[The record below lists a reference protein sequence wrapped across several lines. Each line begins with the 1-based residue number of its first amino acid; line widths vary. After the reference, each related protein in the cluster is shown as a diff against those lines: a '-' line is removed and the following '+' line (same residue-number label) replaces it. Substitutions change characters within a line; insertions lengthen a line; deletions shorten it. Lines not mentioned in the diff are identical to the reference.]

1 MSHDIRTPMNVI
13 MGFANIARQHAGD
26 PAKIQDCLDKILT
39 SGQSLQALIDAGHD
53 VCAVYTQ
60 PDKPQGRK
68 QILTAPPVKTL
79 ALEHDIPVFQPNTL
93 KNEDE
98 QARLRELA
106 PEVIIVVAYGKLLP
120 KAVLDI
126 PPHGCINV
134 HGSLLPRWRGAAP
147 IQWAV
152 IAGDEMAGVTTMQ
165 MAEGLDT
172 GDMLL
177 TYETKVGEKETAG
190 ELFDR
195 LAQSGAEL
203 LTQTL
208 VKLDE
213 IEPRPQDDAQSCYA
227 HMLDKQMAVIDWS
240 KSAHEIDCL
249 IRGLNPWPI
258 ALTTLSG
265 ERLKVFDAEKAAGNG
280 EPGTVLEADP
290 KKGLTVACGE
300 GALGLTEI
308 QLVGGKRMKAT
319 DFLRGHAIEV
329 GTKLGDE

>member
-1 MSHDIRTPMNVI
+1 MRIVFMGTPD
-13 MGFANIARQHAGD
+13 FAV
-26 PAKIQDCLDKILT
+26 P
-39 SGQSLQALIDAGHD
+39 SLQALIDAGHD

-213 IEPRPQDDAQSCYA
+213 ITPRPQDDAQSCYA

-265 ERLKVFDAEKAAGNG
+265 ERLKVFAAEKANGNG

-300 GALGLTEI
+300 GALKLTEI

-319 DFLRGHAIEV
+319 DFLRGHVIEV

>member
-1 MSHDIRTPMNVI
+1 MVTRNNAYRIH
-13 MGFANIARQHAGD
+13 GHAFAV
-26 PAKIQDCLDKILT
+26 P
-39 SGQSLQALIDAGHD
+39 SLQALIDAGHD

-203 LTQTL
+203 LTETL
-208 VKLDE
+208 VKLND
-213 IEPRPQDDAQSCYA
+213 IIPRSQDDAQSCYA

-265 ERLKVFDAEKAAGNG
+265 ERLKVFAAEKANGRG

>member
-1 MSHDIRTPMNVI
+1 MRIVFMGTPD
-13 MGFANIARQHAGD
+13 FAV
-26 PAKIQDCLDKILT
+26 P
-39 SGQSLQALIDAGHD
+39 SLQALIDAGHD

-213 IEPRPQDDAQSCYA
+213 ITPRPQDDAQSCYA

-240 KSAHEIDCL
+240 RSAHEIDCL

-265 ERLKVFDAEKAAGNG
+265 ERLKVFAAEKAAGNG

-300 GALGLTEI
+300 GALKLTEI

-329 GTKLGDE
+329 GTKLGES

>member
-1 MSHDIRTPMNVI
+1 MRIVFMGTPD
-13 MGFANIARQHAGD
+13 FAV
-26 PAKIQDCLDKILT
+26 P
-39 SGQSLQALIDAGHD
+39 SLQALIGAGHD

-98 QARLRELA
+98 QARLREIA

-265 ERLKVFDAEKAAGNG
+265 ERLKVFAAEKAAGNG

>member
-1 MSHDIRTPMNVI
+1 MRIVFMGTPD
-13 MGFANIARQHAGD
+13 FAV
-26 PAKIQDCLDKILT
+26 P
-39 SGQSLQALIDAGHD
+39 SLQALIDAGHD

-213 IEPRPQDDAQSCYA
+213 ITPRPQDDAQSCYA

-265 ERLKVFDAEKAAGNG
+265 ERLKVFAAEKANGNG

-300 GALGLTEI
+300 GALKLTEI

-319 DFLRGHAIEV
+319 DFLRGHVIEV
-329 GTKLGDE
+329 GTKLD

>member
-1 MSHDIRTPMNVI
+1 MGTPD
-13 MGFANIARQHAGD
+13 FAV
-26 PAKIQDCLDKILT
+26 P
-39 SGQSLQALIDAGHD
+39 SLQALIDAGHE

-79 ALEHDIPVFQPNTL
+79 ALEHNIPVYQPQTL

-98 QARLRELA
+98 QAQLRALA

-152 IAGDEMAGVTTMQ
+152 MAGDQKAGVTTMQ

-177 TYETKVGEKETAG
+177 TYETEVGARETAG

-195 LAQSGAEL
+195 LAQAGAEL
-203 LTQTL
+203 LVRTL
-208 VKLDE
+208 VELDS
-213 IEPRPQDDAQSCYA
+213 ITPIPQDDSQSCYA
-227 HMLDKQMAVIDWS
+227 HMLDKQMAVIDWT

-249 IRGLNPWPI
+249 IRGLNPWPV
-258 ALTTLSG
+258 ALTTLDG
-265 ERLKVFDAEKAAGNG
+265 ERLKVYAAQPVDGKGKPGEVLVSDA
-280 EPGTVLEADP
+280 
-290 KKGLTVACGE
+290 KKGLIVACGA
-300 GALGLTEI
+300 GALALEEI
-308 QLVGGKRMKAT
+308 QLVGGKRMKSA
-319 DFLRGHAIEV
+319 DFLCGHAVEKATV
-329 GTKLGDE
+329 LGESKE

>member
-1 MSHDIRTPMNVI
+1 MRIVFMGTPD
-13 MGFANIARQHAGD
+13 FAV
-26 PAKIQDCLDKILT
+26 P
-39 SGQSLQALIDAGHD
+39 SLQALIDAGHD
-53 VCAVYTQ
+53 VGAVYTQ

-213 IEPRPQDDAQSCYA
+213 ITPRPQDDAQSCYA

-265 ERLKVFDAEKAAGNG
+265 ERLKVFAAEKAAGNG

-300 GALGLTEI
+300 GALKLIEI

-319 DFLRGHAIEV
+319 DFLRGHVIEV

>member
-1 MSHDIRTPMNVI
+1 MRIVFMGTPD
-13 MGFANIARQHAGD
+13 FAV
-26 PAKIQDCLDKILT
+26 P
-39 SGQSLQALIDAGHD
+39 SLQALIDAGHD

-213 IEPRPQDDAQSCYA
+213 ITPRPQDDAQSCYA

-265 ERLKVFDAEKAAGNG
+265 ERLKVFAAEKANGNG

>member
-1 MSHDIRTPMNVI
+1 MRIVFMGTPD
-13 MGFANIARQHAGD
+13 FAV
-26 PAKIQDCLDKILT
+26 P
-39 SGQSLQALIDAGHD
+39 SLQALIDAGHD

-177 TYETKVGEKETAG
+177 TYETKIGEKETAG

-213 IEPRPQDDAQSCYA
+213 ITPRPQDDAQSCYA

-265 ERLKVFDAEKAAGNG
+265 ERLKVFAAEKANGNG

-300 GALGLTEI
+300 GALKLIEI

-329 GTKLGDE
+329 GTKLN

>member
-1 MSHDIRTPMNVI
+1 MRIVFMGTPD
-13 MGFANIARQHAGD
+13 FAV
-26 PAKIQDCLDKILT
+26 P
-39 SGQSLQALIDAGHD
+39 SLQALIDAGHD

-213 IEPRPQDDAQSCYA
+213 ITPRPQDDAQSCYA

-265 ERLKVFDAEKAAGNG
+265 ERLKVFAAEKAAGNG

-300 GALGLTEI
+300 GALKLIEI
-308 QLVGGKRMKAT
+308 QLVGGKRMKAM
-319 DFLRGHAIEV
+319 DFLRGHVIEV

>member
-1 MSHDIRTPMNVI
+1 MRIVFMGTPD
-13 MGFANIARQHAGD
+13 FAV
-26 PAKIQDCLDKILT
+26 P
-39 SGQSLQALIDAGHD
+39 SLQALIDAGHD

-213 IEPRPQDDAQSCYA
+213 ITPRPQDDAQSCYA

-265 ERLKVFDAEKAAGNG
+265 ERLKVFAAEKANGRG

-300 GALGLTEI
+300 GALRLTEI

-319 DFLRGHAIEV
+319 DFLRGHAIQV

>member
-1 MSHDIRTPMNVI
+1 MRIVF
-13 MGFANIARQHAGD
+13 MGTTDFAV
-26 PAKIQDCLDKILT
+26 P
-39 SGQSLQALIDAGHD
+39 SLQALIDAGHD

-213 IEPRPQDDAQSCYA
+213 ITPRPQDDAQSCYA

-265 ERLKVFDAEKAAGNG
+265 ERLKVFAAEKANGRG

>member
-1 MSHDIRTPMNVI
+1 MRIVFMGTPD
-13 MGFANIARQHAGD
+13 FAV
-26 PAKIQDCLDKILT
+26 P
-39 SGQSLQALIDAGHD
+39 SLQALIDAGHD

-227 HMLDKQMAVIDWS
+227 HMLDKQIAVIDWS

-265 ERLKVFDAEKAAGNG
+265 ERLKVFAAEKAAGNG

>member
-1 MSHDIRTPMNVI
+1 MRIVFMGTPD
-13 MGFANIARQHAGD
+13 FAV
-26 PAKIQDCLDKILT
+26 P
-39 SGQSLQALIDAGHD
+39 SLQALIDAGHD

-152 IAGDEMAGVTTMQ
+152 IAGDKMAGVTTMQ

-213 IEPRPQDDAQSCYA
+213 ITPRPQDDAQSCYA

-265 ERLKVFDAEKAAGNG
+265 ERLKVFAAEKAAGRG

-300 GALGLTEI
+300 GALKLTEI

>member
-1 MSHDIRTPMNVI
+1 MRIVFMGTPD
-13 MGFANIARQHAGD
+13 FAV
-26 PAKIQDCLDKILT
+26 P
-39 SGQSLQALIDAGHD
+39 SLQALIDAGHD

-177 TYETKVGEKETAG
+177 TYETRVGEKETAG

-213 IEPRPQDDAQSCYA
+213 ITPRPQDDAQSCYA

-240 KSAHEIDCL
+240 RSAHEIDCL

-265 ERLKVFDAEKAAGNG
+265 ERLKVFAAEKAAGNG

-300 GALGLTEI
+300 GALKLTEI
-308 QLVGGKRMKAT
+308 QMVGGKRMKAT

-329 GTKLGDE
+329 GTKLN

>member
-1 MSHDIRTPMNVI
+1 MRIVFMGTPD
-13 MGFANIARQHAGD
+13 FAV
-26 PAKIQDCLDKILT
+26 P
-39 SGQSLQALIDAGHD
+39 SLQALIDAGHD

-177 TYETKVGEKETAG
+177 TYKTKVGEKETAG

-213 IEPRPQDDAQSCYA
+213 ITPRPQDDAQSCYA

-265 ERLKVFDAEKAAGNG
+265 ERLKVFAAEKANGRG

-300 GALGLTEI
+300 GALKLTEI

-319 DFLRGHAIEV
+319 DFLRGHVIEV

>member
-1 MSHDIRTPMNVI
+1 MRIVFMGTPD
-13 MGFANIARQHAGD
+13 FAV
-26 PAKIQDCLDKILT
+26 P
-39 SGQSLQALIDAGHD
+39 SLQALIDAGHD

-134 HGSLLPRWRGAAP
+134 HGSLLPRGRGAAP

-213 IEPRPQDDAQSCYA
+213 ITPRPQDDAQSCYA

-265 ERLKVFDAEKAAGNG
+265 ERLKVFAAEKANGNG
-280 EPGTVLEADP
+280 EPGTVLEANP

-300 GALGLTEI
+300 GALKLTEI

-319 DFLRGHAIEV
+319 DFLRGHSLEV
-329 GTKLGDE
+329 GVKLGE

>member
-1 MSHDIRTPMNVI
+1 MRIVFMGTPD
-13 MGFANIARQHAGD
+13 FAV
-26 PAKIQDCLDKILT
+26 P
-39 SGQSLQALIDAGHD
+39 SLQALIDAGHD

-177 TYETKVGEKETAG
+177 TYETKVGETETAG
-190 ELFDR
+190 ELYDR

-213 IEPRPQDDAQSCYA
+213 ITPRPQDDAQSCYA

-265 ERLKVFDAEKAAGNG
+265 ERLKVFAAEKAAGNG

-300 GALGLTEI
+300 GALKLTEI

-329 GTKLGDE
+329 GTKLN

>member
-1 MSHDIRTPMNVI
+1 MRIVFMGTPD
-13 MGFANIARQHAGD
+13 FAV
-26 PAKIQDCLDKILT
+26 P
-39 SGQSLQALIDAGHD
+39 SLQALIDAGHD

-177 TYETKVGEKETAG
+177 TYETKIGEQETAG

-213 IEPRPQDDAQSCYA
+213 ITPRPQDDAQSCYA

-265 ERLKVFDAEKAAGNG
+265 ERLKVFAAEKANGRG

-300 GALGLTEI
+300 GALKLTEI

-329 GTKLGDE
+329 GTKLN

>member
-1 MSHDIRTPMNVI
+1 MRIVFMGTPD
-13 MGFANIARQHAGD
+13 FAV
-26 PAKIQDCLDKILT
+26 P
-39 SGQSLQALIDAGHD
+39 SLQALIDAGHD

-213 IEPRPQDDAQSCYA
+213 ITPRPQDDAQSCYA

-240 KSAHEIDCL
+240 RSAHEIDCL

-265 ERLKVFDAEKAAGNG
+265 ERLKVFAAEKANGNG

-319 DFLRGHAIEV
+319 DFLRGHAIEA
-329 GTKLGDE
+329 GTKLN

>member
-1 MSHDIRTPMNVI
+1 MRIVFMGTPD
-13 MGFANIARQHAGD
+13 FAV
-26 PAKIQDCLDKILT
+26 P
-39 SGQSLQALIDAGHD
+39 SLQALIDAGHD

-213 IEPRPQDDAQSCYA
+213 ITPRPQDDAQSCYA

-265 ERLKVFDAEKAAGNG
+265 ERLKVFAAEKAAGNG
-280 EPGTVLEADP
+280 EPGTVLEANP

-300 GALGLTEI
+300 GALRLTEI

>member
-1 MSHDIRTPMNVI
+1 MRIVFMGTPD
-13 MGFANIARQHAGD
+13 FAV
-26 PAKIQDCLDKILT
+26 P
-39 SGQSLQALIDAGHD
+39 SLQALIDAGHD

-213 IEPRPQDDAQSCYA
+213 ITPRPQDDAQSCYA

-265 ERLKVFDAEKAAGNG
+265 ERLKVFAAEKAAGNG

-290 KKGLTVACGE
+290 QKGLTVACGE
-300 GALGLTEI
+300 GALKLIEI

-319 DFLRGHAIEV
+319 DFLRGHVIEV

>member
-1 MSHDIRTPMNVI
+1 MRIVFMGTPD
-13 MGFANIARQHAGD
+13 FAV
-26 PAKIQDCLDKILT
+26 P
-39 SGQSLQALIDAGHD
+39 SLQALIDAGHD

-213 IEPRPQDDAQSCYA
+213 ITPRPKDDAQSCYA

-265 ERLKVFDAEKAAGNG
+265 ERLKVFAAEKAAGNG

-300 GALGLTEI
+300 GALKLIEI

-319 DFLRGHAIEV
+319 DFLRGHVIEV

>member
-1 MSHDIRTPMNVI
+1 MRIVFMGTPD
-13 MGFANIARQHAGD
+13 FAV
-26 PAKIQDCLDKILT
+26 P
-39 SGQSLQALIDAGHD
+39 SLQALIDAGHD

-227 HMLDKQMAVIDWS
+227 HMLDKQMAVIDWN

-265 ERLKVFDAEKAAGNG
+265 ERLKVFAAEKENGRG

-300 GALGLTEI
+300 GALKLTEI

>member
-1 MSHDIRTPMNVI
+1 MRIVFMGTPD
-13 MGFANIARQHAGD
+13 FAV
-26 PAKIQDCLDKILT
+26 P
-39 SGQSLQALIDAGHD
+39 SLQALIDAGHD

-213 IEPRPQDDAQSCYA
+213 ITPRPQDDAQSCYA

-265 ERLKVFDAEKAAGNG
+265 ERLKVFAAEKAAGNG

-300 GALGLTEI
+300 GALRLTEI

-329 GTKLGDE
+329 GTKIGNE

>member
-1 MSHDIRTPMNVI
+1 MRIVFMGTPD
-13 MGFANIARQHAGD
+13 FAV
-26 PAKIQDCLDKILT
+26 P
-39 SGQSLQALIDAGHD
+39 SLQALIDAGHD

-79 ALEHDIPVFQPNTL
+79 ALAHNIPVFQPNTL

-203 LTQTL
+203 LIQTL

-213 IEPRPQDDAQSCYA
+213 ITPRPQDDAQSCYA

-265 ERLKVFDAEKAAGNG
+265 ERLKVFAAEKAAGNG

-329 GTKLGDE
+329 GTKLN

>member
-1 MSHDIRTPMNVI
+1 MRIVFMGTPD
-13 MGFANIARQHAGD
+13 FAV
-26 PAKIQDCLDKILT
+26 P
-39 SGQSLQALIDAGHD
+39 SLQALIDAGHD

-79 ALEHDIPVFQPNTL
+79 ALAHDIPVFQPNTL

-213 IEPRPQDDAQSCYA
+213 ITPRPQDDAQSCYA

-265 ERLKVFDAEKAAGNG
+265 ERLKVFAAEKAAGNG

-300 GALGLTEI
+300 GALKLIEI

-319 DFLRGHAIEV
+319 DFLRGHVIEV

>member
-1 MSHDIRTPMNVI
+1 MRIVFMGTPD
-13 MGFANIARQHAGD
+13 FAV
-26 PAKIQDCLDKILT
+26 P
-39 SGQSLQALIDAGHD
+39 SLQALIDAGHD

-68 QILTAPPVKTL
+68 QILTAPPVTTL

-93 KNEDE
+93 KNEVE

-213 IEPRPQDDAQSCYA
+213 ITPRPQDDAQSCYA

-258 ALTTLSG
+258 ALTMLSG
-265 ERLKVFDAEKAAGNG
+265 ERLKVFAAEKAAGNG
-280 EPGTVLEADP
+280 EPGTVIEADP

-300 GALGLTEI
+300 GALKLIEI

-329 GTKLGDE
+329 GTKLN

>member
-1 MSHDIRTPMNVI
+1 MRIVFMGTPD
-13 MGFANIARQHAGD
+13 FAV
-26 PAKIQDCLDKILT
+26 P
-39 SGQSLQALIDAGHD
+39 SLQALIDAGHD

-152 IAGDEMAGVTTMQ
+152 IAGDKMAGVTTMQ

-213 IEPRPQDDAQSCYA
+213 ITPRPQDDAQSCYA

-249 IRGLNPWPI
+249 IRGLNPWPV

-265 ERLKVFDAEKAAGNG
+265 ERLKVFAAEKANGNG

-300 GALGLTEI
+300 GALKLIEI

-319 DFLRGHAIEV
+319 DFLRGHVIEV
-329 GTKLGDE
+329 GTKLGE

>member
-1 MSHDIRTPMNVI
+1 MRIVFMGTPD
-13 MGFANIARQHAGD
+13 FAV
-26 PAKIQDCLDKILT
+26 P
-39 SGQSLQALIDAGHD
+39 SLQALIDAGHD

-213 IEPRPQDDAQSCYA
+213 ITPRPQDDAQSCYA
-227 HMLDKQMAVIDWS
+227 HMLDKQMAVIDWN

-265 ERLKVFDAEKAAGNG
+265 ERLKVFAAEKANGNG

-300 GALGLTEI
+300 GALKLTEI
-308 QLVGGKRMKAT
+308 QLVGGKRMKAN

-329 GTKLGDE
+329 GTKLN